1 MANMRFPSSNT
12 RESAE
17 TASTSVNLPFTN
29 TLENINREI
38 GNITQGI
45 AAQLASLNNSYKA
58 WVKNRDDR
66 KREKAKEEKNNDKKR
81 KEERLSLKQILN
93 NLGKDIKN
101 SVSSF
106 GQRIS
111 GSISNILSGITETI
125 SSALSG
131 IFGDSPISKLL
142 TSPIALA
149 VLGIYAAVQWLSQRF
164 GYKAKEQKRQKLVV
178 DLKSKKPEDLTDEE
192 SAIIKKSEEYDTA
205 KNTLADAIKQ
215 QIDVDDL
222 KKGKITYINGEG
234 FVDWKEVRNQQREY
248 NKKQSDFNKAADK
261 LIKKRETEAEE
272 AAKRAEKRSKE
283 KGATANV
290 AAANTNVNNNNI
302 TNNNTII
309 NQTSSLKSNAVTNK
323 R

>member
-38 GNITQGI
+38 GKITQGI
-45 AAQLASLNNSYKA
+45 EAQLTSLNNSYKA

-93 NLGKDIKN
+93 NLGKDIKK

-106 GQRIS
+106 GKGIL
-111 GSISNILSGITETI
+111 GSISNVLSGITETI

-164 GYKAKEQKRQKLVV
+164 GFKAKEQRRQKLLV
-178 DLKSKKPEDLTDEE
+178 DLKSKRPEDLSDEE
-192 SAIIKKSEEYDTA
+192 SAILKKSEEYDTA
-205 KNTLADAIKQ
+205 KSTFEDAVQKQ
-215 QIDVDDL
+215 KDE
-222 KKGKITYINGEG
+222 GKITYINGEG

-248 NKKQSDFNKAADK
+248 DKKQRDFNKAADK

-272 AAKRAEKRSKE
+272 ATKRAEKRSKE
-283 KGATANV
+283 KGATTNV

-309 NQTSSLKSNAVTNK
+309 NQTSSPKSNAVTNK

>member
-1 MANMRFPSSNT
+1 MANTRFPSSNT
-12 RESAE
+12 SKSAE

-81 KEERLSLKQILN
+81 KEERSSLKQILN

-106 GQRIS
+106 GKGIF
-111 GSISNILSGITETI
+111 GSISNVISGITETI

-178 DLKSKKPEDLTDEE
+178 DLKSKNPEDLTDEE
-192 SAIIKKSEEYDTA
+192 SAILKKSEEYDTA
-205 KNTLADAIKQ
+205 KSTFEDAVQKQ
-215 QIDVDDL
+215 KDE
-222 KKGKITYINGEG
+222 GKITSINGEG
-234 FVDWKEVRNQQREY
+234 FVNWKDVRNQQREY
-248 NKKQSDFNKAADK
+248 SKKQSDFNKAADK

-309 NQTSSLKSNAVTNK
+309 NQTSSPKTNAVTNK

>member
-1 MANMRFPSSNT
+1 MANTRFPSSNT
-12 RESAE
+12 SESVE

-29 TLENINREI
+29 TLENINREM
-38 GNITQGI
+38 GKITQGI
-45 AAQLASLNNSYKA
+45 AAQLMSINNSYKA

-93 NLGKDIKN
+93 NLGKDIKK
-101 SVSSF
+101 SISSF
-106 GQRIS
+106 GKGIF

-164 GYKAKEQKRQKLVV
+164 GYKAKERKRQKLLV

-192 SAIIKKSEEYDTA
+192 SSVLKKSEEYDTA
-205 KNTLADAIKQ
+205 KSTLTDAIKKQ
-215 QIDVDDL
+215 KDE
-222 KKGKITYINGEG
+222 GKITSINSEG
-234 FVDWKEVRNQQREY
+234 FVNWKEVKDQQREY
-248 NKKQSDFNKAADK
+248 NKKQRDFNKTADK

-272 AAKRAEKRSKE
+272 AAKRAENRSKE
-283 KGATANV
+283 KRTAANV

-309 NQTSSLKSNAVTNK
+309 NQTSSAKSNAVTNK